1 MYEVNIDLI
10 KDSIVRDIYSA
21 ILGDRVIK
29 KHTLSYSFLSG
40 SSTLVNPISF
50 GISDV
55 EVYVD
60 CKGNSGYWFRKAIL
74 RVVDGNSDL
83 FRTGYYCKVDDGSSP
98 SFIRFKYSD
107 TLMDRIS
114 RRVGKSDLE

>member
-10 KDSIVRDIYSA
+10 KDSIIRDIYSA
-21 ILGDRVIK
+21 ILGEGVIK

-50 GISDV
+50 GVSDV

-74 RVVDGNSDL
+74 RVVDNHSDL
-83 FRTGYYCKVDDGSSP
+83 FCTGYYCNVDDGSSP

-107 TLMDRIS
+107 ALMDRIS
-114 RRVGKSDLE
+114 RRVDKSDLE